1 MKEFMKTNT
10 ITHNLMSFTGFK
22 SILIFS
28 LLLDGPKSY
37 DDLKKSIQNHIYLNE
52 TISIDALRIYIN
64 SLREIGCKI
73 SRTSK
78 NGITRYSIDSHPF
91 ELKIT
96 DEQTKSIIK
105 VYKAI
110 SNSIDLSDLMAFQS
124 FFEKISP
131 FVQNEDLKMKLQ
143 KISPLKNINQQIIK
157 DLIEYS
163 KNKNEIT
170 ILYNSPASKKKKNI
184 DILVDKLSINNQ
196 KLYLYGYNSEHKN
209 YSGFLVS
216 RILKIVSVN
225 LKKPKLQ
232 CPEFIVGY
240 ELSKEPGDN
249 LELLNCEKI
258 VKNEDNKIIIEI
270 TSKNK
275 FDIIQ
280 RIMSYSN
287 KCKVL
292 YPEEFKSDILS
303 CLNKMKEDYIGK

>member
-124 FFEKISP
+124 FFEKI
-131 FVQNEDLKMKLQ
+131 KMKLQ
-143 KISPLKNINQQIIK
+143 YCTIHPLLKRKKI
-157 DLIEYS
+157 LI
-163 KNKNEIT
+163 
-170 ILYNSPASKKKKNI
+170 
-184 DILVDKLSINNQ
+184 
-196 KLYLYGYNSEHKN
+196 
-209 YSGFLVS
+209 F
-216 RILKIVSVN
+216 
-225 LKKPKLQ
+225 
-232 CPEFIVGY
+232 
-240 ELSKEPGDN
+240 
-249 LELLNCEKI
+249 
-258 VKNEDNKIIIEI
+258 
-270 TSKNK
+270 
-275 FDIIQ
+275 
-280 RIMSYSN
+280 
-287 KCKVL
+287 
-292 YPEEFKSDILS
+292 
-303 CLNKMKEDYIGK
+303 